1 MVTDSLSVKGNLK
14 IVVTDSKT
22 KEVKDTRDLKNLV
35 VATGKDYI
43 VSRMNSNTAAVMG
56 HMAVGTGNIA
66 PGVGNVLL
74 LGESAR
80 VAVDSSSITNNTI
93 TYVAT
98 YSAGVATGT
107 IAEAGMFNSGN
118 TTANTG
124 TMLCR
129 VRFNEV
135 NKGATDVVTITWNIT
150 VE

>member
-22 KEVKDTRDLKNLV
+22 KEVKETRDLKNLV

-43 VSRMNSNTAAVMG
+43 VSRMSSNTAAVMG
-56 HMAVGTGNIA
+56 HMAIGLGNIA
-66 PGVGNVLL
+66 PGTGNTLL
-74 LGESAR
+74 LGETAR
-80 VAVDSSSITNNTI
+80 VAVDSAAVTNNTI

-98 YSAGVATGT
+98 YPGGTGT
-107 IAEAGMFNSGN
+107 GIIAEAGMFNSGN